1 MQIALSIYFLSYGMV
16 GPGIVVRFPEGAGTF
31 FFHHD
36 HTGFEAIYLPVQAA
50 TRVLLPVAERQDS
63 DLTTCSYLVQT
74 LSVVE

>member
-31 FFHHD
+31 FFHDD

-50 TRVLLPVAERQDS
+50 TRV
-63 DLTTCSYLVQT
+63 
-74 LSVVE
+74 